1 MQDKTSE
8 ERQALVDSFLDAYG
22 DRYEEIVSKEALRD
36 KLLSL
41 SASQLASFI
50 ADASNG
56 FDFADLEETEGG
68 AE

>member
-8 ERQALVDSFLDAYG
+8 ERQTLVDSFLDAYG
-22 DRYEEIVSKEALRD
+22 DRYEEVVDKDTLRD

-41 SASQLASFI
+41 SVSKLANFI

-68 AE
+68 AK